1 MMLMMLMMISM
12 MTMTTMQAWTT
23 ANGIF
28 PPGGELVSISVLMK
42 RLKAGAMNRG
52 RGSSTKL
59 SVSGKLKLA
68 AAKKKV
74 GPKDYGVNPRLK
86 TLNLQIVQVARLLV
100 SGKRKPYG
108 SYEGCGWGFRAR
120 TVSVGHLDG

>member
-1 MMLMMLMMISM
+1 MVVTVQLMTLLMMMMMMIMLIMMMMVMMMMLAR
-12 MTMTTMQAWTT
+12 QAWTT

-28 PPGGELVSISVLMK
+28 PPGGEFVSISVLMK

-74 GPKDYGVNPRLK
+74 SPKDKHVNPDP
-86 TLNLQIVQVARLLV
+86 
-100 SGKRKPYG
+100 KP
-108 SYEGCGWGFRAR
+108 
-120 TVSVGHLDG
+120 